1 MIHIDG
7 SQGEGGG
14 QILRTALA
22 LSMIT
27 GQPVRFSNIRAKR
40 KKPGLM
46 RQHLTA
52 VQAAAEISG
61 ADVSGASIGARELT
75 FKPGPVR
82 AGEYAFSIG
91 TAGSTTLVFQTVLP
105 ALMLA
110 EGPSRLSFEGG
121 THNPMAPPFDF
132 LAEAF
137 LPVLQRMGPQVS
149 VQLDRYGF
157 YPAGGGRWTATIQ
170 PVAQLQPLDLRER
183 GALLEREALAVWAY
197 LPTHIAQRELNTI
210 AERLNWPEACLHYRE
225 LPAPQPGPGN
235 YLKLRLASEQ
245 LTEVI
250 SAFGEVGLS
259 AERLAQR
266 CATQAQQYLAASAP
280 VGVHLAD
287 QLLLPLALAGAGT
300 VMSLKPSR
308 HTRTNIAV
316 IEQFLPLRFAVK
328 PVAKNQYLV
337 SVSGYSETN

>member
-14 QILRTALA
+14 QILRTSLA
-22 LSMIT
+22 LSMLT
-27 GQPVRFSNIRAKR
+27 GIPVQFSNIRAGR

-52 VQAAAEISG
+52 VLAAAEISQATVTG
-61 ADVSGASIGARELT
+61 VSIGARELI

-82 AGEYAFSIG
+82 AGDYTFSIG

-110 EGPSRLSFEGG
+110 DGPSRLSFEGG

-137 LPVLQRMGPQVS
+137 LPLLQRMGLQVS
-149 VQLDRYGF
+149 VRLERYGF
-157 YPAGGGRWTATIQ
+157 YPAGGGRWTASIQ
-170 PVAQLQPLDLRER
+170 PAAKLQPLILSER
-183 GALLEREALAVWAY
+183 GELLEREAVAVWTH
-197 LPTHIAQRELNTI
+197 LPGHIAQRELKTI

-225 LPAPQPGPGN
+225 LPAPQLGPGN
-235 YLKLRLASEQ
+235 YLKLRLLSEHI
-245 LTEVI
+245 TEVF
-250 SAFGEVGLS
+250 SAFGEVGVS
-259 AERLAQR
+259 AERLARR
-266 CATQAQQYLAASAP
+266 CATEVQQYQATAAP

-287 QLLLPLALAGAGT
+287 QLLLPLALAGSGEFIT
-300 VMSLKPSR
+300 SKPSR
-308 HTRTNIAV
+308 HTQTNIAV
-316 IEQFLPLRFAVK
+316 IERFLPVRFALEKRSREVWRISV
-328 PVAKNQYLV
+328 VAV
-337 SVSGYSETN
+337 A

>member
-27 GQPVRFSNIRAKR
+27 GQPVQFSQIRAGR
-40 KKPGLM
+40 QKPGLM

-52 VQAAAEISG
+52 VLAAAEICQ
-61 ADVSGASIGARELT
+61 AEVSGAEIGSRELT

-82 AGEYAFSIG
+82 SGEYQFSIG

-110 EGPSRLSFEGG
+110 EGSSRLNFEGG
-121 THNPMAPPFDF
+121 THNPMAPSFDF

-137 LPVLQRMGPQVS
+137 LPVLQRMGPQIT
-149 VQLDRYGF
+149 VQLERHGF
-157 YPAGGGRWTATIQ
+157 YPAGGGRWTASIQ
-170 PVAQLQPLDLRER
+170 PVEQLKSLFLNKR
-183 GALLEREALAVWAY
+183 GELQEREAVAVWTQ
-197 LPTHIAQRELNTI
+197 LPGHIAQRELKTVTD
-210 AERLNWPEACLHYRE
+210 RLNWPEKCLRFHE

-235 YLKLRLASEQ
+235 YLKLRLTSEHI
-245 LTEVI
+245 TEI
-250 SAFGEVGLS
+250 FSGFGEVGVS
-259 AERLAQR
+259 AERLARR
-266 CATQAQQYLAASAP
+266 CVGDAQQYLAADVP

-287 QLLLPLALAGAGT
+287 QLLLPLALVGEGEFST
-300 VMSLKPSR
+300 LKPSC
-308 HTRTNIAV
+308 HTHTNIAV
-316 IEQFLPLRFAVK
+316 IERFLPMRFALETRSSDVWR
-328 PVAKNQYLV
+328 VAASKN
-337 SVSGYSETN
+337 